1 MIIERAELLSVGSLF
16 MFCGDSK
23 QSDVSLQFNLIM
35 GKNSDSAVVR
45 GVILYSISQIAHI
58 QWGKNIFDPLLILYV
73 CPHLQ
78 RNDQSVILMVGLF

>member
-1 MIIERAELLSVGSLF
+1 MIIEHAELLSVGSLF

-23 QSDVSLQFNLIM
+23 QCDMTLQLNLIM

-45 GVILYSISQIAHI
+45 GVILYSQIAHI

-73 CPHLQ
+73 CPLTKK
-78 RNDQSVILMVGLF
+78 

>member
-1 MIIERAELLSVGSLF
+1 

-23 QSDVSLQFNLIM
+23 QSDMTLQFNLIM
-35 GKNSDSAVVR
+35 GKNSVPQCWVR

-58 QWGKNIFDPLLILYV
+58 QWGENIFDPLLILYV